1 MSNIRV
7 WKISVCGTTNIKLHK
22 KSFKDN
28 VLYIG
33 FDNIEEKNYPY
44 NGEERPR
51 KQENQVALL
60 QHDVSIGD
68 LVVVPR
74 KNLRASFLAKIIGPY
89 QYVEDSE
96 FEGFPRRFE
105 IIPISKFGDFQ
116 LNSLGTKKW
125 DNTTVS
131 ALPYS
136 SIDELYVDFNIEKDE
151 ISDVQN
157 EENAS
162 ENINE
167 YKNILLSSKNLI
179 LRGAPGTGKT
189 YLAKE
194 IAKELTDGNED
205 QIGFV
210 QFHPSYDYT
219 DFVEGLRPVS
229 NDNSQISF
237 ELQDGIFKKFCHKAN
252 EAQKTGGQDNFD
264 EAWNDYLEYVNNRDE
279 KERLTDFS
287 YLTVNSRNNFNVNYE
302 SKSQGTVLTKSY
314 VYELYKD
321 ENYLKQTYYRSQ
333 GKKVLETLR
342 KKFGLKDYISPTEID
357 TDKKF
362 VFIIDEIN
370 RGEISKIF
378 GELFFSIDPGYRGE
392 MGSISTQ
399 YSNLH
404 ETNEKFYI
412 PENVYII
419 GTMNDIDRSVDTFDF
434 AMRRRFRF
442 VEITAESQL
451 GMLDEALGDGAEEAK
466 IRLRNLN
473 ASIEKVEE
481 LSSHYHVGPSY
492 FLKLQEVDFDY
503 ELLWSDYIKPLLED
517 YLRGSYEEVET
528 LETLKKAFDKTSNEQ
543 TNLSTTGDNESDGN
557 DDTDNR

>member
-7 WKISVCGTTNIKLHK
+7 WKISVGGTTNIKLHK

-189 YLAKE
+189 YLTKE